1 MMISNPS
8 NSLEWMIFLA
18 QKYSSM
24 FIKGTWLTLYISVV
38 GTLLGFVLGYI
49 VGIVNDVKLN
59 DGDNIVK
66 KVLIRIVKVIFTV
79 YVEVFRDTPMI
90 VQAMIVYY
98 GRQTMHSQLSTWTM
112 NRRHNMSE
120 TVISIKDLSKSFGD
134 HEVLRKIDIDV
145 HSGEVICIVGSSGS
159 GKSTLLRCINKLEKQ
174 TSGKI
179 LYHDKEVRNV
189 QKDINDYRSKVG
201 MVFQS
206 FNLFN
211 NMTVLQ
217 NCMLCTRRVLHLPKQ
232 EAFDR
237 AITHLKAVGMAPY
250 INAKPSQ
257 LSGGQKQRVAIA
269 RSLCMNPE
277 VLLFDEPTS
286 ALDPEMVGEVLN
298 VMKDLARTGLTMI
311 IVTHEMAFARD
322 VSTRTIF
329 MDSGYVAEDAAPS
342 ELFTNPKN
350 PRTREFLSRYLAG

>member
-1 MMISNPS
+1 MG
-8 NSLEWMIFLA
+8 
-18 QKYSSM
+18 K
-24 FIKGTWLTLYISVV
+24 SV
-38 GTLLGFVLGYI
+38 LS
-49 VGIVNDVKLN
+49 
-59 DGDNIVK
+59 
-66 KVLIRIVKVIFTV
+66 
-79 YVEVFRDTPMI
+79 
-90 VQAMIVYY
+90 VQ
-98 GRQTMHSQLSTWTM
+98 
-112 NRRHNMSE
+112 N
-120 TVISIKDLSKSFGD
+120 LSKSFGD
-134 HEVLRKIDIDV
+134 HEVLRKIDMDV
-145 HSGEVICIVGSSGS
+145 NPGEIICIVGSSGS
-159 GKSTLLRCINKLEKQ
+159 GKSTLLRCINKLERQ
-174 TSGKI
+174 TTGKVM
-179 LYHDKEVRNV
+179 YHGKEVRDV
-189 QKDINDYRSKVG
+189 QREINEYRAKVG

-217 NCMLCTRRVLHLPKQ
+217 NCMICTRKVLHISKT

-237 AITHLKAVGMAPY
+237 AIVHLKEVGMAPY
-250 INAKPSQ
+250 INAKPAQ

-298 VMKDLARTGLTMI
+298 VMKKLATTGLTMI

-329 MDSGYVAEDAAPS
+329 MDRGYVAEDAPPS
-342 ELFTNPKN
+342 ELFSNPKN